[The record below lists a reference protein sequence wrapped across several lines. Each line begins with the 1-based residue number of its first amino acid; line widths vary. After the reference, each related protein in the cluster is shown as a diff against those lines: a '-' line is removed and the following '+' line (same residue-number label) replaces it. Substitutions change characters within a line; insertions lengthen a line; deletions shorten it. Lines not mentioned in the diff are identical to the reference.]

1 MLKLF
6 SQPTKVYPT
15 ITKFSAAWAAV
26 FAKLSQGLQAYLK
39 SLA

>member
-1 MLKLF
+1 MLNLV
-6 SQPTKVYPT
+6 SQPTNQSVPHY
-15 ITKFSAAWAAV
+15 KFSATWAAV